1 LTASSE
7 SVPIVA
13 GRGDPELRFG
23 GPGAEPEALS
33 EVDSVGGRREAVL
46 PW

>member
-7 SVPIVA
+7 SAPIAA

-23 GPGAEPEALS
+23 GPGVEPEARS
-33 EVDSVGGRREAVL
+33 EVDSVGDRREAT
-46 PW
+46 